1 LHMHGDIR
9 PLKGALHVVGT
20 DPKYSGITVIE
31 IPLSIRPSPDWIACF
46 DNPTTW
52 SLGVHK
58 AVVHGDRI
66 VVKANSNRI
75 EEDLK
80 WIYSYI
86 DQANKAYLPLME
98 RKERDKRHQQELI
111 ENKENSRQAL
121 TERLRQL

>member
-1 LHMHGDIR
+1 
-9 PLKGALHVVGT
+9 VVGT

-46 DNPTTW
+46 DNPATW
-52 SLGVHK
+52 SPGVHK
-58 AVVHGDRI
+58 AVVRGDRI
-66 VVKANSNRI
+66 IVKANSSRI

-111 ENKENSRQAL
+111 ENKENNRQAL
-121 TERLRQL
+121 SERLRQL